1 MAHWSRPFAS
11 VGRVRVPPPSKMLLA
26 AGAIIA
32 VSLLSSTERAHWLLP
47 TAHAQESG
55 QWVVGQVVKL
65 DTASKRLTI
74 RAIMG
79 FQELRARKGELLENV
94 KVGDQVRLQVG
105 PDGTEK
111 VITALE
117 VIR

>member
-1 MAHWSRPFAS
+1 MAHWLRPVA
-11 VGRVRVPPPSKMLLA
+11 RVVTIAFGTEGAHRLLA
-26 AGAIIA
+26 
-32 VSLLSSTERAHWLLP
+32 

-65 DTASKRLTI
+65 DTASKKLTI